1 MAQWNEKLIYDAR
14 FAPEDNLYHR
24 SLECIHLL
32 LLGTAIQH
40 IRPVELMQNTVSNST
55 TLIFSLCLLL
65 MNLLGIKRNEDVHYN
80 VMGGEEAKHHATSD
94 IRRRVCAL
102 IPFLLSTL
110 VAGRDYFHFVYL
122 GGGGTGG
129 GRDGYEH
136 EMEADS
142 NNYDTNKNNIPIL
155 FCLFGYI
162 CEQIYVLL
170 DVFVVIPNSG
180 RDFREIRVPL
190 NINFTL

>member
-24 SLECIHLL
+24 SLECVHLL

-40 IRPVELMQNTVSNST
+40 IRPVELMQDTESNST
-55 TLIFSLCLLL
+55 TLIFSLCLVL
-65 MNLLGIKRNEDVHYN
+65 MNILGIKRNQDVHTN
-80 VMGGEEAKHHATSD
+80 VMGGEEAKHHASSD
-94 IRRRVCAL
+94 IRRRICAL
-102 IPFLLSTL
+102 IPFLISTL
-110 VAGRDYFHFVYL
+110 LAGRDYFHLVYL
-122 GGGGTGG
+122 GGDGIGG
-129 GRDGYEH
+129 GISRVEGDGGEQ
-136 EMEADS
+136 EMEEAS
-142 NNYDTNKNNIPIL
+142 NKNNIPIL

-190 NINFTL
+190 NVNFTL